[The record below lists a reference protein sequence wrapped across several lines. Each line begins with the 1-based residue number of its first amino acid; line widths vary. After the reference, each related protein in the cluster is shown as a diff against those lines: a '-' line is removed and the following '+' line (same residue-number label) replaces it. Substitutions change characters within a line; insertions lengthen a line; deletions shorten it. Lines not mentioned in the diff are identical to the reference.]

1 MLELGSK
8 SELMDDL
15 RKTNLMIAY
24 SNGHEVGATMLL
36 TPTITSGLID
46 LQGTQYTRSE
56 LTWASVSGF
65 SSVVKK
71 LQEYGANICLTLTN
85 RLGMTVLM
93 LTCVHGKEETAK
105 LLVASTHTADLIDL
119 RITGFTCFEDGFS
132 ALMMMMPFN

>member
-56 LTWASVSGF
+56 LTWAGVSGF

-71 LQEYGANICLTLTN
+71 LLEYGANACLTN
-85 RLGMTVLM
+85 RLGMTALM
-93 LTCVHGKEETAK
+93 LACVHGKEETVK